1 MRPYYIA
8 IVGSGPSA
16 FFAAASLL
24 KAADTT
30 EDLDMAVDMLEM
42 LPTPWGLVRSG
53 VAPDHPKIKSISK
66 QFEKTAEDPRFRFF
80 GNVVVGEHVQPGELS
95 ERYDAVIYAVGAQ
108 SDRMLNIP
116 GEDLPG
122 SIAAVDF
129 VGWYNA
135 HPHFEQV
142 SPDLSGARAVV
153 IGNGNVALDVA
164 RILLTDPDVLA
175 RTDIADHALES
186 LRPRGI
192 QEVVIVGRRGP
203 LQAAFTTLELRE
215 LADLDGVDVVIDP
228 AELDGITDEDAAAV
242 GKVCKQNIKVLRG
255 YADREPRPGH
265 RRMVFRFLTSPIE
278 IKGKRKVERIVLGRN
293 ELVSDGS
300 GRVAAKDTGGRE
312 ELPAQLVV
320 RSVGYRGVPTPGL
333 PFDDQS
339 GTIPNV
345 GGRINGSPNEY
356 VVGWIKRGPTGVI
369 GTNKKD
375 AQDTVDTLI
384 KDLGNA
390 KEGAECKS
398 FPEDHADQVAD
409 WLAARQ
415 PKLVTSAHWQVID
428 AFERAAGE
436 PHGRPRVKL
445 ASLAELLRIGLGW
458 SATEQHPWVE
468 DPGRVECGLRRP
480 QGRRERVGTLPV
492 IPSAVVATDR
502 MVVGDGTATGADR
515 LGHGSLDLVPLRV
528 ERPPAPAGI
537 DAVVRSRA
545 VRVDMGESTGH
556 YSGPA
561 YLPDRGPSGI
571 GHRGM

>member
-42 LPTPWGLVRSG
+42 LPTPGGWCARGRAGSPQDQVDQQAIRKDG
-53 VAPDHPKIKSISK
+53 RG
-66 QFEKTAEDPRFRFF
+66 PRFRFF

-300 GRVAAKDTGGRE
+300 GRVAAKDTGERE

-320 RSVGYRGVPTPGL
+320 RSVGYRGCPRPGCRSTTRAG
-333 PFDDQS
+333 P
-339 GTIPNV
+339 
-345 GGRINGSPNEY
+345 SP
-356 VVGWIKRGPTGVI
+356 
-369 GTNKKD
+369 
-375 AQDTVDTLI
+375 
-384 KDLGNA
+384 
-390 KEGAECKS
+390 
-398 FPEDHADQVAD
+398 
-409 WLAARQ
+409 
-415 PKLVTSAHWQVID
+415 TSA
-428 AFERAAGE
+428 AESTAAPTNTSSGGSSA
-436 PHGRPRVKL
+436 GRP
-445 ASLAELLRIGLGW
+445 G
-458 SATEQHPWVE
+458 
-468 DPGRVECGLRRP
+468 
-480 QGRRERVGTLPV
+480 
-492 IPSAVVATDR
+492 
-502 MVVGDGTATGADR
+502 
-515 LGHGSLDLVPLRV
+515 
-528 ERPPAPAGI
+528 
-537 DAVVRSRA
+537 
-545 VRVDMGESTGH
+545 
-556 YSGPA
+556 
-561 YLPDRGPSGI
+561 
-571 GHRGM
+571 